1 MSCLICGTTPTIKSH
16 LIPKTFAREVQVGKA
31 HALVRNP
38 EDFDHTQSGIFEK
51 NILCKNC
58 DNSLGKFE
66 NIAAQTFRK
75 IRSSAIAAVIGSYT
89 LPDSAGDDILRFA
102 AGLLW
107 KYSVASEQ
115 NGRIYLGPYGE
126 TLRDIAFN
134 QSPIPTSIDA
144 LLFRLKSHD
153 RDDGVFA
160 YRTPKP
166 DRQQGMN
173 GYRILVG
180 GMFIFIKIDR
190 QIPKTHAYQLGSIRG
205 KTDLP
210 YIVLPAQ
217 KFEEFSKASSLVE
230 SEHLSSFLDK
240 QENKPQNKNQST

>member
-51 NILCKNC
+51 AILCKDC
-58 DNSLGKFE
+58 DNSLGKLE
-66 NIAAQTFRK
+66 KIAAQTFRK
-75 IRSSAIAAVIGSYT
+75 IRNSAIGAAVGSYT
-89 LPDSAGDDILRFA
+89 LPGSAGDDILRFA
-102 AGLLW
+102 AGILW
-107 KYSVASEQ
+107 KYSVASKQ
-115 NGRIYLGPYGE
+115 NGRIDLGPYGE
-126 TLRDIAFN
+126 ILRDIAFN

-153 RDDGVFA
+153 QDDGFFA

-166 DRQQGMN
+166 DRQEGMN
-173 GYRILVG
+173 GYRLLVG
-180 GMFIFIKIDR
+180 GMFIFIKLDK
-190 QIPKTHAYQLGSIRG
+190 QIPKTHAYQLGAIRG

-217 KFEEFSKASSLVE
+217 KFEEFSRASDLVHGE
-230 SEHLSSFLDK
+230 NLSAFLDK
-240 QENKPQNKNQST
+240 QENKPQK

>member
-1 MSCLICGTTPTIKSH
+1 MSCLICGITPTIKSH
-16 LIPKTFAREVQVGKA
+16 LLPKTFAREVQVGKA
-31 HALVRNP
+31 HALVRSP

-51 NILCKNC
+51 DILCKDC
-58 DNSLGKFE
+58 DNSLGKLE

-75 IRSSAIAAVIGSYT
+75 IRSSAIGAAIGSYA
-89 LPDSAGDDILRFA
+89 LPGSAGDDILRFA
-102 AGLLW
+102 AGILW

-115 NGRIYLGPYGE
+115 NGRIDLGPYGE
-126 TLRDIAFN
+126 ILRNIAFN
-134 QSPIPTSIDA
+134 QSPIPASIDA

-153 RDDGVFA
+153 KDDGVFA

-166 DRQQGMN
+166 DRQEGMN
-173 GYRILVG
+173 GYRLLVG
-180 GMFIFIKIDR
+180 GMFIFIKIDK

-217 KFEEFSKASSLVE
+217 KFEEFSKASNLVK
-230 SEHLSSFLDK
+230 SEHLSAFLDK
-240 QENKPQNKNQST
+240 QENKPQE